1 MLTLPSLYILETMI
15 FFICTTFNPTRSR
28 VVQGYETKARENY
41 AIIKKSGPT
50 RRALKTC
57 LKCCLANWGFY
68 NVDEV
73 FSFHWG
79 AAQLTD

>member
-1 MLTLPSLYILETMI
+1 MI
-15 FFICTTFNPTRSR
+15 FFICTKINPTRGR

-41 AIIKKSGPT
+41 AIIKKSGST
-50 RRALKTC
+50 RKALKTR
-57 LKCCLANWGFY
+57 LKCCLANQGFY

-73 FSFHWG
+73 FSFLWG